1 MTFDWSRNLSFI
13 CSIIHI
19 PLFFRIFTLSQIFK
33 ISIYLIHK
41 QLRLSLIFFLNHLF
55 STLSSNISRCLCTC
69 IYIWLK
75 WYYHTHWSLL
85 TNCREH
91 CYCTGGSQP
100 LLGKV
105 PSIDSLFIVYFMKKN
120 LIPFNYVI
128 TSPPNILL
136 IIINL

>member
-1 MTFDWSRNLSFI
+1 MAKVVL
-13 CSIIHI
+13 
-19 PLFFRIFTLSQIFK
+19 PYTLVS
-33 ISIYLIHK
+33 SD
-41 QLRLSLIFFLNHLF
+41 QL
-55 STLSSNISRCLCTC
+55 
-69 IYIWLK
+69 YD
-75 WYYHTHWSLL
+75 HTHWSLVI
-85 TNCREH
+85 NCIEH
-91 CYCTGGSQP
+91 CYYTGGSWP